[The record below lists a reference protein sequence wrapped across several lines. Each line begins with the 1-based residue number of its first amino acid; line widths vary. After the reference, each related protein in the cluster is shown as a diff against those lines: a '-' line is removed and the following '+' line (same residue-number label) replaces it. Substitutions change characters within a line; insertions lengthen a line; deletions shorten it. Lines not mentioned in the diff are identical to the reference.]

1 MGGVEEFNM
10 RTLAPT
16 LFAAPFAALAMMAS
30 PVAVAPAVAQEGGM
44 HGEHHMMMMQGTTL
58 TVSAEARTSERPDLA
73 TINAGVVAEAPTAE
87 AALAENARRMNAVI
101 AAIKRSGVADRDI
114 QTSQLSVQPQ
124 TVYAE
129 NVPPRVTGYQATN
142 MVSVKVRNLANV
154 GKTVDALVG
163 QGGNQ
168 LNGIS
173 FGLDN
178 PDAALDR
185 ARVDAM
191 KKARA
196 RAELYAQAAGLHVD
210 RIISIQEGGSV
221 EPPRPYAAM
230 AMRAAVADA
239 TPVQAGE
246 VDLTANVTVVFALK

>member
-10 RTLAPT
+10 RTLA
-16 LFAAPFAALAMMAS
+16 LAPFAALAMFAA
-30 PVAVAPAVAQEGGM
+30 PVAPAVAQEGAM
-44 HGEHHMMMMQGTTL
+44 HGERHMMTMQGTTL
-58 TVSAEARTSERPDLA
+58 TVSAEARTSERPDIA

-129 NVPPRVTGYQATN
+129 NTPPRITGYQATN
-142 MVSVKVRNLANV
+142 MVSVRVRNLANV

-185 ARVDAM
+185 ARVEAM
-191 KKARA
+191 KKVRA
-196 RAELYAQAAGLHVD
+196 RAELYAQAAGMTVD
-210 RIISIQEGGSV
+210 RILSIQEGGFIT
-221 EPPRPYAAM
+221 PPRPYAAM
-230 AMRAAVADA
+230 AMRADLAEG

>member
-1 MGGVEEFNM
+1 M
-10 RTLAPT
+10 RTI
-16 LFAAPFAALAMMAS
+16 APFAALAMLAAPMAT
-30 PVAVAPAVAQEGGM
+30 APAIAQDTAAASDHHRMMLEG
-44 HGEHHMMMMQGTTL
+44 TAL
-58 TVSAEARTSERPDLA
+58 TVSADSRTSERPDIA
-73 TINAGVVAEAPTAE
+73 TISAGVVAEAPTAD

-101 AAIKRSGVADRDI
+101 ASIKRSGVADRDI

-142 MVSVKVRNLANV
+142 TVSVKVRNLANV
-154 GKTVDALVG
+154 GKTVDALVA

-173 FGLDN
+173 FGLND
-178 PDAALDR
+178 PDSALDR
-185 ARVDAM
+185 ARADAL

-196 RAELYAQAAGLHVD
+196 RADVYAQAVGMRVFK
-210 RIISIQEGGSV
+210 IIAIQEGGSV
-221 EPPRPYAAM
+221 EPPRPMPMM
-230 AMRAAVADA
+230 AMRAAAMDS

-246 VDLTANVTVVFALK
+246 VDLVANVTVTFELR